1 MKIAA
6 FLSLVIIFASCNET
20 KQNPEPSEVKPTPKV
35 EKVYSFGKLYRDSIN
50 KYRLQYPE
58 NWEIV
63 SGEAKH
69 TAIKFI
75 NRDSS
80 MSLSVNVMPDDG
92 AVSYYDLSETKLQD
106 YKTKFSEALTSANKP
121 PIDMTVDKGFLD
133 SHNAIISSYKF
144 VYRQID
150 VELLFHFYQIQASKD
165 GNIFTITLS
174 LPEKYYSTEFKTYI
188 NNFLYSF
195 RFDPE

>member
-1 MKIAA
+1 MKV
-6 FLSLVIIFASCNET
+6 FSFFVLVIFTASCNET
-20 KQNPEPSEVKPTPKV
+20 NTSTPSEVKPTPNV
-35 EKVYSFGKLYRDSIN
+35 ERNYSFGKLYRDSVN

-58 NWEIV
+58 NWGIV

-92 AVSYYDLSETKLQD
+92 QISYYDLSETKLQD

>member
-1 MKIAA
+1 MKVFA
-6 FLSLVIIFASCNET
+6 FLLLITFSVSCNET
-20 KQNPEPSEVKPTPKV
+20 KTPEPAEVKPAPKV
-35 EKVYSFGKLYRDSIN
+35 EKNYSFGKLYRDSIN

-92 AVSYYDLSETKLQD
+92 QISYYDLSENKLQD

-133 SHNAIISSYKF
+133 SQNAIISSYKF

-150 VELLFHFYQIQASKD
+150 VELLFQFYQIQASKE
-165 GNIFTITLS
+165 GNIYTITLS
-174 LPEKYYSTEFKTYI
+174 LPDKYYSKEFKTYI